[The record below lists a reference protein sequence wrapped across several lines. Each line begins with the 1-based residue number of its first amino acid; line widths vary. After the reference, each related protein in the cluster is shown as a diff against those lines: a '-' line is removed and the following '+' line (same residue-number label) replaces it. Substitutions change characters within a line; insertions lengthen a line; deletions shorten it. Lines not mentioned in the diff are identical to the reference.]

1 MQQGT
6 FFTNT
11 WLIGAFALLTIS
23 AVFMIACLNGGMSI
37 EFGDLQ
43 MCFMPHEEGGLRL
56 SLIRSA

>member
-11 WLIGAFALLTIS
+11 WLIGICVLLVIATIF
-23 AVFMIACLNGGMSI
+23 VIAGMNGGLSI
-37 EFGDLQ
+37 QFADLQ

-56 SLIRSA
+56 SLIRAA